1 MDRAGLVSGRTRE
14 VAILIATF
22 GASFGASAIWFGDW
36 KFGLGFV
43 LLILVHELGHVA
55 EAKRQGLQV
64 SLPTFIP
71 LVGAY
76 VTYRHSGLAP
86 WRSGLVSLAGPLAG
100 GIGAAVVWAAGSA
113 RGSYWL
119 LELAYIGFLLNAANL
134 LPVGILDGGGIM
146 RGISATWQ
154 RPAIRYENGVPMEA
168 FAPERGRA
176 MQLATMYALLAAALV
191 VCAIA
196 TRHSG
201 AF

>member
-1 MDRAGLVSGRTRE
+1 MTGRARE
-14 VAILIATF
+14 VAILVGTF
-22 GASFGASAIWFGDW
+22 AASFVVAAIWFGDW

-55 EAKRQGLQV
+55 EARRQGLQV

-71 LVGAY
+71 LLGAY

-86 WRSGLVSLAGPLAG
+86 WRSGLISLAGPLAG
-100 GIGAAVVWAAGSA
+100 GIAAAGVWVAGSG

-119 LELAYIGFLLNAANL
+119 LYLAYVGFLLNAFNL
-134 LPVGILDGGGIM
+134 LPIGILDGGAIV
-146 RGISATWQ
+146 RGISATWR

-168 FAPERGRA
+168 SAPERSRA
-176 MQLATMYALLAAALV
+176 VQLAAMYGLLAAGLV
-191 VCAIA
+191 ACAIA